1 MKAMRAAHLK
11 HEELTFLIQIGRTIC
26 QSRFASRNAAL
37 LDKLRAGYDRRYQQ
51 QDTSRHCRPRK
62 PKHPYRL

>member
-1 MKAMRAAHLK
+1 MRAAHLK

-37 LDKLRAGYDRRYQQ
+37 LDKLRAGYNRR
-51 QDTSRHCRPRK
+51 
-62 PKHPYRL
+62 